1 MMLTNATIT
10 IYNHRYD
17 SLTRFD
23 TWHRTIIENVH
34 VYVDHKASVGDS
46 GLNSAEVYKIRI
58 PTDVENADQY
68 LPPEE
73 YAKLEDP
80 EEHWTIQTD
89 DQIVLGEYAQEIE
102 RPADLKDVRLRHCK
116 VLYVWPNG
124 SFKKAQYYKGL
135 AEITQVYENTSTET
149 DELES
154 QSTKKLQ
161 ELCSKKIFG
170 MDIAKLGIDV
180 GIGDIVGGRD
190 YLTGMYSSRPVA
202 NIIYSVTNRVESK
215 EYELEGESDNGN
227 S

>member
-102 RPADLKDVRLRHCK
+102 RPADLKDVRLRHS
-116 VLYVWPNG
+116 G
-124 SFKKAQYYKGL
+124 
-135 AEITQVYENTSTET
+135 
-149 DELES
+149 
-154 QSTKKLQ
+154 
-161 ELCSKKIFG
+161 
-170 MDIAKLGIDV
+170 
-180 GIGDIVGGRD
+180 
-190 YLTGMYSSRPVA
+190 
-202 NIIYSVTNRVESK
+202 
-215 EYELEGESDNGN
+215 
-227 S
+227 

>member
-73 YAKLEDP
+73 YA
-80 EEHWTIQTD
+80 
-89 DQIVLGEYAQEIE
+89 
-102 RPADLKDVRLRHCK
+102 
-116 VLYVWPNG
+116 
-124 SFKKAQYYKGL
+124 
-135 AEITQVYENTSTET
+135 
-149 DELES
+149 ELENPN
-154 QSTKKLQ
+154 
-161 ELCSKKIFG
+161 
-170 MDIAKLGIDV
+170 
-180 GIGDIVGGRD
+180 
-190 YLTGMYSSRPVA
+190 TGPFRQMIRLYSASMLRRLKGQL
-202 NIIYSVTNRVESK
+202 I
-215 EYELEGESDNGN
+215 
-227 S
+227 